1 MSKLGEKLFYDIQEL
16 YIEGL
21 GAKAI
26 AAELNCPVE
35 LVLEQLEEIGV
46 ADSPQEEYDPFQ
58 TVNS

>member
-21 GAKAI
+21 SAKAI
-26 AAELNCPVE
+26 AAELNCSVA

-46 ADSPQEEYDPFQ
+46 ADMPHEEVYSD
-58 TVNS
+58 